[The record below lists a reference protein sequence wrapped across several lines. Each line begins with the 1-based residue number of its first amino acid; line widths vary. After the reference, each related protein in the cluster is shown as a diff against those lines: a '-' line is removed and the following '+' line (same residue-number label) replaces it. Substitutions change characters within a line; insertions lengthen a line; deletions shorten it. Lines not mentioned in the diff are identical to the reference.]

1 MLTLGTNSAITA
13 SGRETQEKARR
24 LSRGAAIVRR
34 TGKISKPFSHIVTN
48 KSDNRSH
55 AIPAEVLA
63 CRAAVI
69 SARSFIEDRI
79 GAGFGDRRRKH
90 TGSGGDAEEYSD
102 KLHDVC

>member
-1 MLTLGTNSAITA
+1 MVALDANLALAA
-13 SGRETQEKARR
+13 SGREAQEKTRR
-24 LSRGAAIVRR
+24 LGRGAAVVRR
-34 TGKISKPFSHIVTN
+34 TGEISKPISHYVIDS
-48 KSDNRSH
+48 SDSQSQT
-55 AIPAEVLA
+55 IPAEVLA